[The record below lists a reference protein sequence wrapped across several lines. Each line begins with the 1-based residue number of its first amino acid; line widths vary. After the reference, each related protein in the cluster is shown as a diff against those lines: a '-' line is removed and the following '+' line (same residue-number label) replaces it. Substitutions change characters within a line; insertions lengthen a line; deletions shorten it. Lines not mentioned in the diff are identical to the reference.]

1 MSVQQSQPQVQ
12 GSNQSRGETQDR
24 NEKAGDIRS
33 TNIAAAKGIFNNL
46 LIYLRIGGS
55 LEKLPWSK
63 GNG

>member
-33 TNIAAAKGIFNNL
+33 TNIAAAKGL
-46 LIYLRIGGS
+46 ADL
-55 LEKLPWSK
+55 
-63 GNG
+63 